1 MTANEIVAVID
12 TETTALD
19 IKTARICQVA
29 VVGAHPQDEVKGWRG
44 PLRASTILAMNMNPG
59 VPIPAEVAAIHG
71 LDDALV
77 AMATPEAVGLRL
89 LSLMM
94 GETATS
100 CEENDHEL
108 FVLSYNGERYDLP
121 LLEERFRDLRLASPG
136 KLWAYRHIDL
146 FPLVQ
151 RVDPTGR
158 HKLGEAWEDMMGR
171 PPVNAH
177 DATADCVMVID
188 ILQALM
194 EMLEFDTLAQLH
206 EYAMTAMPYTLMPFG
221 KHKGMPVDQIP
232 RGYWSWMY
240 KNTEPADMSRDLR
253 ATLTKVLGH
262 GSRDE

>member
-1 MTANEIVAVID
+1 MDANEIAVVLD

-19 IKTARICQVA
+19 IKTARICQIA
-29 VVGAHPQDEVKGWRG
+29 LVGAHPKDPEKGWKG
-44 PLRASTILAMNMNPG
+44 PLAASTMLAMNMNPG

-89 LSLMM
+89 VSHMM
-94 GETATS
+94 QETLES
-100 CEENDHEL
+100 CAENDHDL
-108 FVLSYNGERYDLP
+108 FILSYNGERYDLP
-121 LLEERFRDLRLASPG
+121 LLEERFRDLRLTSPG
-136 KLWAYRHIDL
+136 KLWAVRHIDL

-171 PPVNAH
+171 SPENAH
-177 DATADCVMVID
+177 DATADCVMVVD

-194 EMLEFDTLAQLH
+194 EMLEFSTLAELY
-206 EYAMTAMPYTLMPFG
+206 EYSITAKPYELMPFG
-221 KHKGMPVDQIP
+221 KHKGLPLDQIP
-232 RGYWSWMY
+232 KGYWTWMY